1 MYPTVAQLGECLT
14 ENQKV
19 DSSNLSRGTFFYVHI
34 LYLSHH
40 LYETLRSS
48 VGRASDC
55 RSESR
60 RFESSSRDIY
70 FFIFLSVMSVYVP
83 PEIQEIVF
91 SYLMYSSGKGFEFKM
106 QILNSWFKI
115 NLKRVDRALDTLSQV
130 NYHREMVKLFLDIDD
145 LPHLTDD
152 MRLTFHKE
160 IVDLHFRKKEKLN
173 KARTWVVGYYNITR
187 SAVNF
192 MNQILSFLGHFMT
205 CVVNDDN
212 ALFGYLLLKEEL
224 HKTNF
229 QDLLSVSKYSDLNL
243 FPASFNCYKN

>member
-1 MYPTVAQLGECLT
+1 
-14 ENQKV
+14 
-19 DSSNLSRGTFFYVHI
+19 
-34 LYLSHH
+34 
-40 LYETLRSS
+40 
-48 VGRASDC
+48 
-55 RSESR
+55 
-60 RFESSSRDIY
+60 
-70 FFIFLSVMSVYVP
+70 MSVYVP

-91 SYLMYSSGKGFEFKM
+91 SYLMYSSGKGLEFKM
-106 QILNSWFKI
+106 QILKSWFKI

-130 NYHREMVKLFLDIDD
+130 NYYRELVKLFLDIDD

-152 MRLTFHKE
+152 DMRLTFHRE

-192 MNQILSFLGHFMT
+192 MNQILSFHGHFMT

-224 HKTNF
+224 HKTEV

-243 FPASFNCYKN
+243 FPASFNCYKDHHQYIREERGIHVTLGDEKLVEQEPEGNIILKNPTKYSNYILC